1 MDMSSYQFVNTI
13 AQCYAEQAGQAAGA
27 AASAQASAQDYYNMN
42 YPNCYS
48 PNLNN
53 HATNSY
59 NQYSLMMSGQAAA
72 AAMATAVNDYN
83 SLAAGGGGTAATATP
98 GAPGGV
104 NNQVC
109 PLTQFFSVYF
119 L

>member
-1 MDMSSYQFVNTI
+1 MSSYQFVNQI
-13 AQCYAEQAGQAAGA
+13 AQSYMEAGQAAGA
-27 AASAQASAQDYYNMN
+27 AAASSQDYYNMN

-83 SLAAGGGGTAATATP
+83 SLAAGGGTATP

-104 NNQVC
+104 NSQVRR
-109 PLTQFFSVYF
+109 LTQFFSVCF

>member
-1 MDMSSYQFVNTI
+1 MSSYQFVNQI
-13 AQCYAEQAGQAAGA
+13 AQSYMEAGQAAGA
-27 AASAQASAQDYYNMN
+27 AAASSQDYYNMN

-83 SLAAGGGGTAATATP
+83 SLAAGGGTAATATP

>member
-1 MDMSSYQFVNTI
+1 MSSYQFVNQI
-13 AQCYAEQAGQAAGA
+13 AQSYMEAGQAAGA
-27 AASAQASAQDYYNMN
+27 AAASSQDYYNMN

-83 SLAAGGGGTAATATP
+83 SLTAGGGTAGGATATP

-104 NNQVC
+104 NNQVR
-109 PLTQFFSVYF
+109 PLTRFFMFAF